1 MQTLP
6 IISINLWEMLFAL
19 LNLLILYLLV
29 KKFLYKPVKK
39 MLAQR
44 QETIDNEYREA
55 EEAKEKAL
63 SDKQKYEKKLSDAES
78 QADSLIQSAV
88 LTAQQREQ
96 QILAEA
102 KEKADGIRRQAESDA
117 ELELKKAEQTIQEEI
132 INVGTML
139 AGKML
144 EREMNAQ
151 DHKKLI
157 DSLIDEIGD
166 ENERHK

>member
-39 MLAQR
+39 MLAER
-44 QETIDNEYREA
+44 QQTIDNEYKEA

-63 SDKQKYEKKLSDAES
+63 SDKQTYEEKLSEAQS

-88 LTAQQREQ
+88 QTAQVREQ

-102 KEKADGIRRQAESDA
+102 KQKADDIHRQAEADA
-117 ELELKKAEQTIQEEI
+117 RLELKKAEQTVKEEI
-132 INVGTML
+132 VTVGTLL
-139 AGKML
+139 ATKVL
-144 EREMNAQ
+144 NRELNDE

-157 DSLIDEIGD
+157 DSLIDEIGG
-166 ENERHK
+166 EHEGHK

>member
-1 MQTLP
+1 MQSLP

-44 QETIDNEYREA
+44 QETIDNEYKDA
-55 EEAKEKAL
+55 EEAKKKAL
-63 SDKQKYEKKLSDAES
+63 SDQKTYEEKLSVAKSE
-78 QADSLIQSAV
+78 ADSLIQSAV
-88 LTAQQREQ
+88 QTAQAREQ

-102 KEKADGIRRQAESDA
+102 KEKADSMIRQAEADTN
-117 ELELKKAEQTIQEEI
+117 LELKKAEQTIKEEI
-132 INVGTML
+132 ISVGTAL
-139 AGKML
+139 AGKVL
-144 EREMNAQ
+144 ERELNPD

-157 DSLIDEIGD
+157 DSLIDEIG
-166 ENERHK
+166 E

>member
-29 KKFLYKPVKK
+29 KKFLYQPVKK
-39 MLAQR
+39 MLAGR
-44 QETIDNEYREA
+44 QQTIDDEYKEA
-55 EEAKEKAL
+55 EDAKKKAL
-63 SDKQKYEKKLSDAES
+63 SDKQTYEEKLSEAQS

-88 LTAQQREQ
+88 QTAQTREQ

-102 KEKADGIRRQAESDA
+102 KEKADDIRRQAEADA
-117 ELELKKAEQTIQEEI
+117 KLELRKAEQTIKEEI
-132 INVGTML
+132 VSVGTML
-139 AGKML
+139 AGKVL
-144 EREMNAQ
+144 EREMNEE

-157 DSLIDEIGD
+157 DSLIDEIGG
-166 ENERHK
+166 EYEGHK

>member
-1 MQTLP
+1 MQSLP

-44 QETIDNEYREA
+44 QATIDNEYKDA
-55 EEAKEKAL
+55 EEAKKKAL
-63 SDKQKYEKKLSDAES
+63 SDQKTYEEKLSVAKSE
-78 QADSLIQSAV
+78 ADSLIQSAV
-88 LTAQQREQ
+88 QTAQAREQ

-102 KEKADGIRRQAESDA
+102 KEKADSMIRQAEADTN
-117 ELELKKAEQTIQEEI
+117 LELKKAEQTIKEEI
-132 INVGTML
+132 ISVGTAL
-139 AGKML
+139 AGKVL
-144 EREMNAQ
+144 ERELNPD

-157 DSLIDEIGD
+157 DSLIDEIG
-166 ENERHK
+166 E